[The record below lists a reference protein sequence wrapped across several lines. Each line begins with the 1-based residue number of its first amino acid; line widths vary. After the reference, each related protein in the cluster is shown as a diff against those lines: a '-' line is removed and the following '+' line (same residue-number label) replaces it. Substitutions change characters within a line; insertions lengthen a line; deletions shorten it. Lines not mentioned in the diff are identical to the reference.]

1 MAAVTS
7 TLVALGGIGV
17 SAAQAIKSNQ
27 QMKQAETAA
36 NQAKAQLKQIKE
48 TNPFKAVQVPTLGME
63 LAQQQQAQREA
74 QMIGALQGT
83 GAEGVIGGIG
93 NVAAAGNEQDLAL
106 AAQANQA
113 QYNRDMAQAEAELG
127 IGARQAER
135 DWMAGIGEIQQ
146 QNMMR
151 AQAQAN
157 KNAAIEGALGFAG
170 SLAGNIDDMVG
181 LYRKSGST
189 PQTPAGATQQGQAS
203 LDNPF
208 ARPNPLDKPL
218 TESNR
223 LNYLFDSQLYGPGGL
238 KGNTNVD
245 YLLNNPYARKNNPLN
260 SGLL

>member
-27 QMKQAETAA
+27 AMKSFAASAEE
-36 NQAKAQLKQIKE
+36 AKANLGKIKE

-63 LAQQQQAQREA
+63 LAKQQQAQREA
-74 QMIGALQGT
+74 QMVNVLQGT

-113 QYNRDMAQAEAELG
+113 QYGRDMAQAEAELG
-127 IGARQAER
+127 IGARKAER

-151 AQAQAN
+151 AQAEAN
-157 KNAAIEGALGFAG
+157 RNAAIQGAFGFAG

-189 PQTPAGATQQGQAS
+189 PQAPAGVTQQGQAS
-203 LDNPF
+203 LENPF
-208 ARPNPLDKPL
+208 VRPNPLDKPL
-218 TESNR
+218 IESNR

>member
-27 QMKQAETAA
+27 AMKQAETAA

-127 IGARQAER
+127 IGARKAER

-170 SLAGNIDDMVG
+170 MAATNIDDMIG
-181 LYRKSGST
+181 LYKKQNTPSGA
-189 PQTPAGATQQGQAS
+189 QTGAGGGVNW
-203 LDNPF
+203 D
-208 ARPNPLDKPL
+208 
-218 TESNR
+218 
-223 LNYLFDSQLYGPGGL
+223 YLFGNKRNTSGL
-238 KGNTNVD
+238 QQPSNIITGSNIND
-245 YLLNNPYARKNNPLN
+245 PYAVLGNQGNQV
-260 SGLL
+260 LLP